1 MIMTNAI
8 RTKKNFLDA
17 FITFNKVIQKRE
29 FKRGAYIGI
38 SLGEYSEA
46 ILNQTSV
53 QTLYLVDSYH
63 HIGLYKCPMNLEEDD
78 SGLLYKKINGG
89 ISESQNRFK
98 LIPEDFDTAIN
109 QIDESLDFVYIDA
122 DRSYNGVWEVLC
134 AWFKKLKVG
143 GIIGGHNYKH
153 PAFPGVHEAIDQFFN
168 RFTWKINEEAEG
180 LWWVEKKTLSLSFFI
195 PAYNCAKT
203 ISESVYSIL
212 NQNIEEDDELIIVDD
227 GSTDDTIEVI
237 NALSREYKNI
247 KIIQHIRNRGG
258 AAARNTACTN
268 SKMELLFCLD
278 SDNILAPGSIKAL
291 KDFLVN
297 NGADVAAFQ
306 EVWYFT
312 EDTSVITHKW
322 VFKDSPSSIA
332 DYLSIYNVPGAS
344 GNYLFTKDSWFRA
357 GGYPEFAGALDTWG
371 FGFRQL
377 SVGQLVLTMSNSGY
391 FHRQGYD
398 SYWIRDFKK
407 GKTSLIAL
415 QIILPYLHLLDDS
428 DVEYIMSKNGRHK
441 WFNDIPLRPVRINKS
456 IQGRTDLLHFSE
468 NYWEEYMK
476 RTESALWKKLRSLKR
491 RIHNGLKMRL

>member
-1 MIMTNAI
+1 MTNAMG
-8 RTKKNFLDA
+8 TKKTFLDA
-17 FITFNKVIQKRE
+17 FITFSKVIQERE
-29 FKRGAYIGI
+29 FKRGVYIGS
-38 SLGEYSEA
+38 SLGEYSEV
-46 ILNQTSV
+46 ILNQTEV
-53 QTLYLVDSYH
+53 LHTLYLVDSYQLRDH
-63 HIGLYKCPMNLEEDD
+63 YKNPMNLEQDD
-78 SGLLYKKINGG
+78 SDLLYKKLNEG
-89 ISESQNRFK
+89 ISDSQDRFK
-98 LIPEDFDTAIN
+98 LILDNSDAAIN
-109 QIDESLDFVYIDA
+109 QIEGSLDFVYIDA
-122 DRSYNGVWEVLC
+122 DYSYNGVWSDLC
-134 AWFKKLKVG
+134 LWFKKVRVG
-143 GIIGGHNYKH
+143 GIIGGHYYKH
-153 PAFPGVHEAIDQFFN
+153 TEFPGVHQAIEQFFN
-168 RFTWKINEEAEG
+168 RFNWKINEEG
-180 LWWVEKKTLSLSFFI
+180 YGVWWVEKKNLAISFFI

-212 NQNIEEDDELIIVDD
+212 NKNIEEDDELIIVDD
-227 GSTDDTIEVI
+227 GSTDDTIEII
-237 NALSREYKNI
+237 NAISQEYKNI

-268 SKMELLFCLD
+268 AKMELLFCLD

-312 EDTSVITHKW
+312 EDTSVITNKW

-377 SVGQLVLTMSNSGY
+377 SAGQLVLTMPDSGY

-407 GKTSLIAL
+407 GKTSIIAL
-415 QIILPYLHLLDDS
+415 QIVLPYLPLLDDS

-441 WFNDIPLRPVRINKS
+441 WFNDIPVRPVRVRKS

-468 NYWEEYMK
+468 KYWEEYMI
-476 RTESALWKKLRSLKR
+476 RTESTIWKKLRSLKR
-491 RIHNGLKMRL
+491 RIPNGLKIRR

>member
-1 MIMTNAI
+1 MTDAI
-8 RTKKNFLDA
+8 REKKTISDA
-17 FITFNKVIQKRE
+17 FISFNKVIQERE
-29 FKRGAYIGI
+29 FKKGVYIGI
-38 SLGEYSEA
+38 SLGVDSEA
-46 ILNQTSV
+46 FLNQADMNI
-53 QTLYLVDSYH
+53 LYVVDNYQQRDYIKDPVSF
-63 HIGLYKCPMNLEEDD
+63 KQDD
-78 SGLLYKKINGG
+78 SELLYKNPNEKV
-89 ISESQNRFK
+89 SEFQNRFK
-98 LIPEDFDTAIN
+98 FIYDDPKKAIN
-109 QIDESLDFVYIDA
+109 QIDGSLDFVYIDA
-122 DRSYNGVWEVLC
+122 DRSYNGVWRILC
-134 AWFKKLKVG
+134 EWFKKIKVG
-143 GIIGGHNYKH
+143 GIIGGYNYKH
-153 PAFPGVHEAIDQFFN
+153 EAFPGVHEAIDQFFT
-168 RFTWKINEEAEG
+168 RFNWKINEENDGE
-180 LWWVEKKTLSLSFFI
+180 WWVEKKNLAISFFI

-203 ISESVYSIL
+203 ISESVYSIF
-212 NQNIEEDDELIIVDD
+212 NQNIEGDDELIIVDD
-227 GSTDDTIEVI
+227 GSTDDTVEVI
-237 NALSREYKNI
+237 NELSREYKNI

-268 SKMELLFCLD
+268 AKMELLFCLD

-306 EVWYFT
+306 EVWYFI

-322 VFKDSPSSIA
+322 VFKNSPSSIA

-377 SVGQLVLTMSNSGY
+377 SSGQLVLTMSNSGY

-428 DVEYIMSKNGRHK
+428 DIEYIMSKNGRHK
-441 WFNDIPLRPVRINKS
+441 WFNDIPERPVRLHKS
-456 IQGRTDLLHFSE
+456 IQGRTNLLHFSE
-468 NYWEEYMK
+468 SYWEEYMK
-476 RTESALWKKLRSLKR
+476 RTESALWKKLRSLKQRIQSGIKR
-491 RIHNGLKMRL
+491 RF